1 MDPAIPIIVSV
12 TRAQSFAL
20 LGILFDM
27 NRMPIT
33 SSTDDRSR
41 QLSSRPSGD
50 ALVVDAEDAPRLAEY
65 RDMLIDHKWL
75 IAGVIA
81 LALLLSLLYVVFATP
96 IYRANLL
103 IQIEDAPPESK
114 SFLTGTTGLGDLKTT
129 ATGELQVLG
138 SRMVLGAAVDQIG
151 LQINAQPRYLPVVGA
166 RFARRADELSNPG
179 FLGFGGYV
187 TGNER
192 IVVNRFNVSPSFE
205 DTEEPFTITAQGDGR
220 YTVTHDLLETPL
232 NGVVG
237 KPLQMKVGDGVLDI
251 QIGELSG
258 KPNAEFTV
266 AVASR
271 LRAIE
276 RLQDRLLMAE
286 QGRLSNVVS
295 VTLEDSDRTRLASTL
310 NAIAEQY
317 VRQNRERKSAEADKT
332 LAFLNAQLPVFEN
345 QLKTSEDA
353 YARFRNT
360 NGTIDFDDEA
370 KVWLKS
376 TAELQANLLD
386 LQQRRLD
393 LERTH
398 IADHPR
404 VQTINQQ
411 ISMTQAQ
418 MGALNKRMTSM
429 PNVQRDALRLARD
442 VQVNTAQYQSMQNNA
457 LQMRLL
463 REGKIGNV
471 RLLDTAVVSKVPVK
485 PQKALIVALALVLGA
500 MIGPALAIYRTR
512 SKVGVQDPAEVSAQT
527 GLELFAVIPQSA
539 EQKILDGKKDKASSG
554 KVLADLYP
562 HSNSVEAMRGLR
574 VGLKIAMGEARN
586 NRILITGATP
596 GIGKSFIASN
606 FSMLLAQTGKR
617 VLLVNADLRKDDEL
631 VDFGLQRAGGLSEVL
646 DGKLPIEK
654 AIHAD
659 VRPNLD
665 VLTTGK
671 LPRFPT
677 DILESRSFSLL
688 LDQLSERYDHLVIDT
703 APVLVAADAVV
714 VAPSCGVVLLVAR
727 AEMTQMRELSES
739 IRRLAQAG
747 ASVDGLL
754 LNGLELGRRYSGTYG
769 YKHGNYPREVAPYYL
784 AAN

>member
-1 MDPAIPIIVSV
+1 
-12 TRAQSFAL
+12 
-20 LGILFDM
+20 
-27 NRMPIT
+27 
-33 SSTDDRSR
+33 
-41 QLSSRPSGD
+41 
-50 ALVVDAEDAPRLAEY
+50 
-65 RDMLIDHKWL
+65 MLIDHKWL

-411 ISMTQAQ
+411 ISVTQAQ

-769 YKHGNYPREVAPYYL
+769 YKHGHYPREVAPYSL

>member
-1 MDPAIPIIVSV
+1 
-12 TRAQSFAL
+12 
-20 LGILFDM
+20 M
-27 NRMPIT
+27 NRMPST
-33 SSTDDRSR
+33 SPIDDRGR
-41 QLSSRPSGD
+41 QLSSRPFGD
-50 ALVVDAEDAPRLAEY
+50 AFVIDAEDAPRLAEY

-75 IAGVIA
+75 IAGTVA
-81 LALLLSLLYVVFATP
+81 VALLLSLLYVVFATP
-96 IYRANLL
+96 IFRANLL

-138 SRMVLGAAVDQIG
+138 SRMVLGAAVDQVG
-151 LQINAQPRYLPVVGA
+151 LQIDAKPRYLPVVGA
-166 RFARRADELSNPG
+166 KLARRADELSNPG
-179 FLGFGGYV
+179 FLGLGGYV
-187 TGNER
+187 MGSEQ
-192 IVVNRFNVSPSFE
+192 IVVDRFNVSPSFE
-205 DTEEPFTITAQGDGR
+205 DTEDPFTVTAQGNGR
-220 YTVTHDLLETPL
+220 YTVTHDLLDTPL

-237 KPLQMKVGDGVLDI
+237 KPLQVKVGDGVLDI

-258 KPNAEFTV
+258 KPGAEFTV
-266 AVASR
+266 AIASR
-271 LRAIE
+271 FRAIE

-295 VTLEDSDRTRLASTL
+295 VTLEDSDRARLALTL

-345 QLKTSEDA
+345 QLKASEDA
-353 YARFRNT
+353 YARFRNV

-411 ISMTQAQ
+411 ISVTQAQ
-418 MGALNKRMTSM
+418 MGALNKRMTAM

-512 SKVGVQDPAEVSAQT
+512 SKLGVQDPDEVSAQT

-539 EQKILDGKKDKASSG
+539 EQKTLDQKKDKASSSN
-554 KVLADLYP
+554 VLADLYP

-574 VGLKIAMGEARN
+574 VGLKIAMGDARN

-606 FSMLLAQTGKR
+606 FSMLLAQTEKR
-617 VLLVNADLRKDDEL
+617 ILLINADLRKGGDL
-631 VDFGLQRAGGLSEVL
+631 GDFGLQRAGGLSEVL
-646 DGKLPIEK
+646 GGSLAIEK
-654 AIHAD
+654 AIHTG

-677 DILESRSFSLL
+677 DVLESNSFTLL
-688 LDQLSERYDHLVIDT
+688 LDQLSERYDHIVIDT

-714 VAPSCGVVLLVAR
+714 VAPACGVVLLVAR

-747 ASVDGLL
+747 ASVNGLL
-754 LNGLELGRRYSGTYG
+754 LNGLDMSRRYNGSYG
-769 YKHGNYPREVAPYYL
+769 YRHGNYPHAVVPYSL
-784 AAN
+784 ATN